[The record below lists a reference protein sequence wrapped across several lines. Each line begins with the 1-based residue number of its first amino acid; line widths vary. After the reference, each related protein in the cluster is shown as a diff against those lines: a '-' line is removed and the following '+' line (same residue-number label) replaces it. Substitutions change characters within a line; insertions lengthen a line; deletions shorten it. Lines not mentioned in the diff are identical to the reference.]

1 MLKRMCAILKHPYL
15 FYQMVRDKERMVI
28 FHCACTL
35 MELDKPTVWEVDKIH
50 AMMNEALLNIYRD
63 RPVFAA
69 QREICDKLFWTLL
82 VSRFKQLSVTR
93 EDTRRCLELY
103 DNCVSVL
110 PKENV
115 TVEDAVIAHIVMVN
129 KFEHFV

>member
-1 MLKRMCAILKHPYL
+1 MLKRMFSILKHPHL

-35 MELDKPTVWEVDKIH
+35 MGLDKPTVWEVDKIH
-50 AMMNEALLNIYRD
+50 ETMNEALLNIYRD
-63 RPVFAA
+63 RQLFAA

-93 EDTRRCLELY
+93 EVTRRCLELY

-115 TVEDAVIAHIVMVN
+115 TVEDAVIAHIVMVS
-129 KFEHFV
+129 KFENFV